1 MFTDLKNKNIILT
14 GGLGFLGKQ
23 IVNAF
28 NDEGSN
34 IIILDNKKKVSS
46 EKFEH
51 FNCNISNEKSLSLIS
66 KKILR
71 KYKKIDILI
80 NNAASNH
87 DIKSKIKSFERF
99 DLKIW
104 EKDILVGLTGS
115 FVQKYLGLS
124 CPNKL
129 VVEI

>member
-1 MFTDLKNKNIILT
+1 MFKDLKNKNIILT

-71 KYKKIDILI
+71 KFKKIDILI

-87 DIKSKIKSFERF
+87 DIKSKIKGILKVHGANKIQ
-99 DLKIW
+99 DLQVDQLPKVKTDL
-104 EKDILVGLTGS
+104 EA
-115 FVQKYLGLS
+115 LS
-124 CPNKL
+124 
-129 VVEI
+129 